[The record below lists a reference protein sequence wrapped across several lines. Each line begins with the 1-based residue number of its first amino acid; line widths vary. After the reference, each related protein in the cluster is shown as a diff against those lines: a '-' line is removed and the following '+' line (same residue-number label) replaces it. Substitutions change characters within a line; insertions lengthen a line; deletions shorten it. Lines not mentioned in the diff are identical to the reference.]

1 MNINI
6 ILGGSLGV
14 VERVG
19 RTMQQAGVAITVTS
33 VTDFIAFGI
42 GATTQLPALR
52 SFCMYAAIGILTIF
66 FFQVTN
72 LLQEPRFCQMY
83 HRPYTTDL
91 LSLLVKV

>member
-1 MNINI
+1 M
-6 ILGGSLGV
+6 ILGESLGV
-14 VERVG
+14 LERVG

-66 FFQVTN
+66 FFQVISF
-72 LLQEPRFCQMY
+72 LSFFSRF
-83 HRPYTTDL
+83 
-91 LSLLVKV
+91 SLHDAVTVTIQ